1 MLNLTDQ
8 TRESIAAE
16 RFDVI
21 VIGSGFAGL
30 AAAIE
35 AKCAGASVVVLEKM
49 KAAGGNSIISDGGI
63 AVPAAREQA
72 AQNIED
78 SKELFYDDVMRAG
91 LYYNQPVL
99 VRTLADGAND
109 AFEWTKSYLGVPYLD
124 KIEIFGG
131 HSVPRCFTARG
142 ITGSTII
149 KQMLKKVQELEIPI
163 LYQHQLLRFHR
174 DENGELSGVCALRN
188 YEYNQSGTG
197 EEIEFFAARGIILAT
212 GGFGADVAFR
222 QALDP
227 RLDEKIDTTNKPF
240 ATAEALQ
247 EALRIGAKPVDLEF
261 VQLGPWACPD
271 ERGYGV
277 GPYFSEYVVFQ
288 YGIVVDP
295 ETGNRFCNELA
306 DRKTL
311 SDAMLTIGHPC
322 VGIADQACVE
332 QSGWSIDKC
341 LQKGVVKSFDS
352 IESLAKEYGI
362 PNDSLKH
369 TIELWNQDI
378 QAGKDSQFGKPI
390 LKDAPKIQTPPYY
403 AMRLWPKVHF
413 TMGGVGINTRAEVLD
428 RDGKPIPHLYAAGEV
443 TGGVHGASRL
453 GSCSI
458 TDCLVFGRIAGENAA
473 AGISAAICDAKEPP
487 SR

>member
-1 MLNLTDQ
+1 MSLSTDQ
-8 TRESIAAE
+8 IQNQVVAE
-16 RFDVI
+16 HFDVI

-35 AKCAGASVVVLEKM
+35 AMRAGASVCVLEKM

-63 AVPAAREQA
+63 AVPASREQA
-72 AQNIED
+72 EQHIED
-78 SKELFYDDVMRAG
+78 SKELFYEDMMRAG
-91 LYYNQPVL
+91 LFFNRPAL
-99 VRTLADGAND
+99 VRTLADNAND

-131 HSVPRCFTARG
+131 HSVARCFTAKG
-142 ITGSTII
+142 ITGGTII
-149 KQMLKKVQELEIPI
+149 KQMLEKVKELKIPI
-163 LYQHQLLRFHR
+163 RYQHKFLEFLRE
-174 DENGELSGVCALRN
+174 ENGNIVGMRILRG
-188 YEYNQSGTG
+188 YDYLHPEAG
-197 EEIEFFAARGIILAT
+197 EKVRLYANRGIVLAT

-222 QALDP
+222 QAQDP
-227 RLDEKIDTTNKPF
+227 RLDENLDTTNKPF

-247 EALRIGAKPVDLEF
+247 EVLRIGAQPVDLSK
-261 VQLGPWACPD
+261 VQLGPWASPN

-295 ETGNRFCNELA
+295 DTGKRFCNELA

-311 SDAMLTIGHPC
+311 SDALLSIGHPC

-332 QSGWSIDKC
+332 RSGWSIEKC
-341 LQKGVVKSFDS
+341 LKKGVVKSFDS
-352 IESLAKEYGI
+352 IESLAEEYSI
-362 PNDSLKH
+362 PIDSLKH
-369 TIELWNQDI
+369 TIELFNQDI
-378 QAGKDSQFGKPI
+378 QTGKDSLFDKPI
-390 LKDAPKIQTPPYY
+390 LEDAPKIQNPPFF

-413 TMGGVGINTRAEVLD
+413 TMGGVGINERAEVLD
-428 RDGKPIPHLYAAGEV
+428 RDGRPIPHLFAAGEV

-458 TDCLVFGRIAGENAA
+458 TDCLVFGKIAGKNAA
-473 AGISAAICDAKEPP
+473 VIGSCTK
-487 SR
+487 S

>member
-1 MLNLTDQ
+1 MNTDQ
-8 TRESIAAE
+8 IQNQVAAE

-35 AKCAGASVVVLEKM
+35 AKRAGASVCVIEKM

-63 AVPAAREQA
+63 AVPASQAQAEQHI
-72 AQNIED
+72 QD
-78 SKELFYDDVMRAG
+78 SKELFYEDMMRAG
-91 LYYNQPVL
+91 LYCNQPAL

-109 AFEWTKSYLGVPYLD
+109 AFEWSKSYLGVPYLE

-131 HSVPRCFTARG
+131 HSVARCFTAKG
-142 ITGSTII
+142 ITGGTII
-149 KQMLKKVQELEIPI
+149 KQMLLKIRELGIPI
-163 LYQHQLLRFHR
+163 LFQHKFLSFLNDQ
-174 DENGELSGVCALRN
+174 NGTIIGVQALKH
-188 YEYNQSGTG
+188 YEYANSNSG
-197 EEIEFFAARGIILAT
+197 EEIRVFADRGIVLAT

-227 RLDEKIDTTNKPF
+227 RLDETIDTTNKPF

-247 EALRIGAKPVDLEF
+247 EALRIGAQPVDLSK
-261 VQLGPWACPD
+261 VQLGPWASPD
-271 ERGYGV
+271 EKGYGV

-295 ETGNRFCNELA
+295 ETGKRFCNELA

-311 SDAMLTIGHPC
+311 ADAMLTIGHPC
-322 VGIADQACVE
+322 IGIADQVCVE
-332 QSGWSIDKC
+332 QSGWSIEKC
-341 LQKGVVKSFDS
+341 LKKGVVKSFDS
-352 IESLAKEYGI
+352 IESLAEEYNI
-362 PNDSLKH
+362 PNESLKQ
-369 TIELWNQDI
+369 TIEAYNLSAQTGADLLF
-378 QAGKDSQFGKPI
+378 DKPI
-390 LKDAPKIQTPPYY
+390 LKNAPKIQTPPYF

-413 TMGGVGINTRAEVLD
+413 TMGGVGISVRAEVLD
-428 RDGKPIPHLYAAGEV
+428 RNGKPIPHLFAAGEV

-458 TDCLVFGRIAGENAA
+458 TDCLVFGRIAGKNAA
-473 AGISAAICDAKEPP
+473 GN
-487 SR
+487 

>member
-1 MLNLTDQ
+1 LHLTDP
-8 TRESIAAE
+8 THDSNIAD
-16 RFDVI
+16 RYDVV
-21 VIGSGFAGL
+21 VIGTGFAGL

-35 AKCAGASVVVLEKM
+35 AKRAGASVCVLEKM

-63 AVPAAREQA
+63 AVPASRDQAEQH
-72 AQNIED
+72 IED
-78 SKELFYDDVMRAG
+78 SKELFYEDMMRAG
-91 LYYNQPVL
+91 LHLNQPAL

-109 AFEWTKSYLGVPYLD
+109 AFEWSKSYLGVPYLD

-131 HSVPRCFTARG
+131 HSVARCFTAWG
-142 ITGSTII
+142 ITGGTII
-149 KQMLKKVQELEIPI
+149 KKMLEKIRELKIPI
-163 LYQHQLLRFHR
+163 LYQHKFIRFLK
-174 DENGELSGVCALRN
+174 DQNGTITGARVLKN
-188 YEYNQSGTG
+188 YEYANSDAG
-197 EEIEFFAARGIILAT
+197 EEADLYARRGIVLAT

-222 QALDP
+222 QAQDA

-247 EALRIGAKPVDLEF
+247 EALRIGAQPVDLSF

-295 ETGNRFCNELA
+295 ETGKRFCNELA

-311 SDAMLTIGHPC
+311 SDALLSIGHPC

-332 QSGWSIDKC
+332 QSGWSIEKC
-341 LQKGVVKSFDS
+341 LKKGVVKSFDS
-352 IESLAKEYGI
+352 MEELASHYDIPKEPI
-362 PNDSLKH
+362 KQS
-369 TIELWNQDI
+369 IAVFNQ
-378 QAGKDSQFGKPI
+378 AVVNRKDLEFGKPI
-390 LKDAPKIQTPPYY
+390 LNNAPQILTPPYF

-413 TMGGVGINTRAEVLD
+413 TMGGVGINERAEVLD
-428 RDGKPIPHLYAAGEV
+428 RGGKPIPHLFAAGEV

-458 TDCLVFGRIAGENAA
+458 TDCLVFGRIAGRNAA
-473 AGISAAICDAKEPP
+473 DSNA
-487 SR
+487 